1 MVSGD
6 PNLVRV
12 IEGDRT
18 VHASLGPREIVRYDK
33 QGRWYDETPERRTR
47 IATVHDA
54 AALAL
59 MLEED
64 GGKIYPRRPGGLSF
78 DAKVAGARQR
88 KTRGVR
94 R

>member
-1 MVSGD
+1 MS
-6 PNLVRV
+6 
-12 IEGDRT
+12 DRT
-18 VHASLGPREIVRYDK
+18 VHAALGPREIVRYDR

-54 AALAL
+54 ADLAL
-59 MLEED
+59 TLED
-64 GGKIYPRRPGGLSF
+64 NGGEIYPRQPGGKQF

-88 KTRGVR
+88 RSRGVR